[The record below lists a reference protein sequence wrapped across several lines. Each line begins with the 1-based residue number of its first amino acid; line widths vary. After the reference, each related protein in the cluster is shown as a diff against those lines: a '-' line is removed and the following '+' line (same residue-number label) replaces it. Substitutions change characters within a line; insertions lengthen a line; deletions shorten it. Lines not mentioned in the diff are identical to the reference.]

1 MKHNLIIYDMK
12 FVEKCNLNSIIDV
25 LIHGYG
31 FKCLYLKN
39 VFTMLTSAPWS
50 LFLKIVFKNYVLFI

>member
-1 MKHNLIIYDMK
+1 MK